1 MQRLRPHQTL
11 HEAGFTGSGR
21 PLSAVEIRRVC
32 VRTKATKIR
41 LDQGSCMGPQSGVQI
56 LTNRIRQMLE
66 REPHFAVYET
76 DLARVW
82 PVTDKDRLQ
91 KIREF
96 AKDNGWQVKIQNLGV
111 VAIFSKPKPKIIV
124 PAVK

>member
-1 MQRLRPHQTL
+1 
-11 HEAGFTGSGR
+11 
-21 PLSAVEIRRVC
+21 
-32 VRTKATKIR
+32 
-41 LDQGSCMGPQSGVQI
+41 MGPQSGVQI